1 MMEQAQGTDARR
13 ERDAPRIAFVTD
25 IPTPYMLAVFEAL
38 AARCRLTVL
47 FCSLSGTRA
56 MPWSSTRMSFPHR
69 FVGGGAIRRGTPDA
83 TDFYPSPRLLRAL
96 AANPGEVIIS
106 GGFSF
111 PSLYAALYGRATGKR
126 LLIHSDGTSR
136 SEAGIGRG
144 QRLTRALLARMAY
157 GAIGNSRQAV
167 ERFVELGFDPVF
179 EAPHSSDLE
188 PFLVVARSRKH
199 TTSGELRLIT
209 AGRLIPRKGVDRLL
223 RALARAR
230 GDGARVKLTVVG
242 SGEQD
247 RELRGLATEL
257 ELDDVEWLG
266 FVEQRELPALFA
278 RADAFAFP
286 TLDDPFGIVLL
297 EAAASGLA
305 MLASPHGGATADLV
319 EDGREGL
326 IVEPNDVDGFASAI
340 RALATD
346 RDLCTRMGK
355 AAYARARHRT
365 PEHTADAYV
374 RAALAARPT
383 RPSSPQPLRGA
394 VRRGGRPPLAS
405 RPKAS

>member
-1 MMEQAQGTDARR
+1 MTEQAQGTDAQR
-13 ERDAPRIAFVTD
+13 ERDMPRIAFVTD

-38 AARCRLTVL
+38 AERCRLTVL

-56 MPWSSTRMSFPHR
+56 MPWSSAQMNFPHR

-96 AANPGEVIIS
+96 AADPGDVIIS

-111 PSLYAALYGRATGKR
+111 PSLYAALYSRMAGKR

-144 QRLTRALLARMAY
+144 QRLTRALLARMAH

-179 EAPHSSDLE
+179 EAPHSSDLD
-188 PFLVVARSRKH
+188 PFLEVARSRKH
-199 TTSGELRLIT
+199 ESPGELRLIT

-223 RALARAR
+223 RAVARAR
-230 GDGARVKLTVVG
+230 ADGARVKLTVVG

-247 RELRGLATEL
+247 LELRGLAIEL
-257 ELDDVEWLG
+257 GLGDMEWLG

-305 MLASPHGGATADLV
+305 LLASPHGGATGDLV
-319 EDGREGL
+319 EDGREGFV
-326 IVEPNDVDGFASAI
+326 IEPDDTDGFAAAI
-340 RALATD
+340 RALAAD
-346 RDLCTRMGK
+346 RDLCARMGE
-355 AAYARARHRT
+355 AAYARAHHRT
-365 PEHTADAYV
+365 PGHTADAYV
-374 RAALAARPT
+374 RAALVARPP
-383 RPSSPQPLRGA
+383 RPSGPQPLEDV
-394 VRRGGRPPLAS
+394 VRRGGQPPLAS